1 MALNLD
7 KIKSRLNTLSNQ
19 DANKKLFWKPVKGKQ
34 VVRIVPYKFNPEN
47 PFIELK
53 FHYGLAGK
61 TYISPD
67 TFGRPDPVVEF
78 ANKLKKTGDKED
90 WKKGRALEP
99 KLRTYVPII
108 VRGQESEGVKFWG
121 FGKQVYEEILKIID
135 DPEYGDITDLTTGRD
150 VTVEFTEAQPGGKS
164 YPETSIR
171 VSPNAKPAVDP
182 TNKDLIALLGKQVDI
197 VTLYEEKS
205 YAELK
210 DILKNHLNPSGAS
223 ADNSGDNTDTG
234 PSPEAEESDTP
245 KAASATKVPSSNK
258 DIESAFDNLFNS

>member
-7 KIKSRLNTLSNQ
+7 KIKSRLNSLSNQ
-19 DANKKLFWKPVKGKQ
+19 DANKKLFWKPLKGKQ
-34 VVRIVPYKFNPEN
+34 VVRIVPYKFSPEN

-67 TFGRPDPVVEF
+67 TFGRPDPIVEF
-78 ANKLKKTGDKED
+78 ANKLKKTGDKEE
-90 WKKGRALEP
+90 WKQGRALEP

-108 VRGQESEGVKFWG
+108 VRGQENEGVKFWG
-121 FGKQVYEEILKIID
+121 FGKQVYEEILSIID
-135 DPEYGDITDLTTGRD
+135 DPEYGDITDLTSGRD
-150 VTVEFTEAQPGGKS
+150 ITVEFKEAIETGKS

-182 TNKDLIALLGKQVDI
+182 SNKELIALLGKQVDI

-205 YAELK
+205 YSELK
-210 DILKNHLNPSGAS
+210 EILKNHLNPETGSSDTGV
-223 ADNSGDNTDTG
+223 DNTDTG
-234 PSPEAEESDTP
+234 SSANSNQDEPVATSVS
-245 KAASATKVPSSNK
+245 KAPSSKK
-258 DIESAFDNLFNS
+258 DIEAAFDNLFSS